1 MSELNLNHKI
11 IELRKLVAVMKK
23 EGKGHQFNYVKEDQ
37 ILGAI
42 SDKMDDLNLLL
53 IPSII
58 PNSRH
63 HETFEFTE
71 KTKNGEK
78 ERHYNI
84 VSADMNFTWIDADS
98 KEELIVPF
106 TMYGQMEG
114 ASQSLGSALTYA
126 NRYFLLKFFQVETTD
141 QDPDSIRRKQKQEE
155 NEGYEVWG
163 KIIMSNDNAIRTVKT
178 SIKEL
183 CQKCAVRLEDMQTAF
198 KKRNWHSYND
208 ANLDSLFGLERFL
221 KTVNNTNHEWHNLY
235 GTNSR
240 ITNPTPKG
248 QEIVYK
254 TSQHTFGEYAMF
266 YAKDRN
272 EQLEIQ
278 EFYSTANIH
287 IALKDE

>member
-1 MSELNLNHKI
+1 MSELNLNQKI
-11 IELRKLVAVMKK
+11 IEIRKLVSVLKK
-23 EGKGHQFNYVKEDQ
+23 DASGNRHKYVSEDQ
-37 ILGAI
+37 ILNAI
-42 SDKMDDLNLLL
+42 NERMDELGLLL
-53 IPSII
+53 EPQILNGTAKSYPHSYLSKKGDTI
-58 PNSRH
+58 
-63 HETFEFTE
+63 TE
-71 KTKNGEK
+71 
-78 ERHYNI
+78 I
-84 VSADMNFTWIDADS
+84 VYSADMSFTWTDAESGES
-98 KEELIVPF
+98 KVIQW
-106 TMYGQMEG
+106 TMAGQMG
-114 ASQSLGSALTYA
+114 DISQSQGSGLTYA
-126 NRYFLLKFFQVETTD
+126 NRYFLLKYFQVSTSE
-141 QDPDSIRRKQKQEE
+141 QDPDHIRKLQKQEE
-155 NEGYEVWG
+155 EKGYEVWG